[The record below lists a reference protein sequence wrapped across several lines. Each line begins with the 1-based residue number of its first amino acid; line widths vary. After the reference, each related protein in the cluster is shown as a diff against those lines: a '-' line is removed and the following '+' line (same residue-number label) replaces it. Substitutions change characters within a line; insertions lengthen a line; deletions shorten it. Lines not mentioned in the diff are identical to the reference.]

1 MNEGRNQLFKYLRR
15 MLRCDVVS
23 QVQGVIHIS
32 LNGLWIHVYRN
43 HSSLHVLKII
53 IDSTDGFES
62 RKPSW

>member
-32 LNGLWIHVYRN
+32 LNGL
-43 HSSLHVLKII
+43 
-53 IDSTDGFES
+53 
-62 RKPSW
+62 